1 MAKSTGSVRGA
12 EAQFPKGI
20 SWAPIPLDNAIK
32 LFAPR
37 NWREAAQRAASPGQR
52 DLYSDMASASQLF
65 LQVENPLVV
74 RTLKAGE
81 RVTKRG
87 ATDKDRSD
95 FAKLGQEAG
104 RRFLKMSED
113 TTYSTNERRG
123 LLLLG
128 NRLMNAVNQYVLP
141 GK

>member
-1 MAKSTGSVRGA
+1 MAKSTGGVRTAG
-12 EAQFPKGI
+12 AQFPKGI
-20 SWAPIPLDNAIK
+20 SWAPIPLDDAIR
-32 LFAPR
+32 LFAPQG
-37 NWREAAQRAASPGQR
+37 WREVAQRAASPGAR
-52 DLYSDMASASQLF
+52 NTYSDMASGAQLF

-81 RVTKRG
+81 KVTKRG

-104 RRFLKMSED
+104 RRYLKMSED

-128 NRLMNAVNQYVLP
+128 TRMMNLVNQYVLP